1 MSRDPLQYN
10 LNPVAVNKVVLL
22 ESCIISLFASVPF
35 SSACSVDS
43 ESVKMTMF
51 AIARGF
57 VSKVW
62 LMCVTDVLI
71 ASCSA
76 T

>member
-1 MSRDPLQYN
+1 M
-10 LNPVAVNKVVLL
+10 LL

-35 SSACSVDS
+35 SSAYSVDS

-51 AIARGF
+51 AIAREF

-76 T
+76 MQLERAFLINWCILWFL